1 MDTMLKRYGKV
12 FHMADAWY
20 VELIDTSGHVTL
32 RGAIEE
38 ARKAGDIETAFELT
52 SRALRAGA

>member
-1 MDTMLKRYGKV
+1 MNTVMTRYGKV

-20 VELIDTSGHVTL
+20 VELLATKGHVTL

-38 ARKAGDIETAFELT
+38 ARKAGDVETAFELT
-52 SRALRAGA
+52 AKALRAGA